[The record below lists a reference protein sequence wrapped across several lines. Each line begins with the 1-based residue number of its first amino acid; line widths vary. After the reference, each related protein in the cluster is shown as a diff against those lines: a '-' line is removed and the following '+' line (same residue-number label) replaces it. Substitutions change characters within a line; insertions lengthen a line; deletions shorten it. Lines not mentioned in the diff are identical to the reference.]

1 MDLAQTKI
9 VGLTMELD
17 LKAKEFKMLCEKL
30 EEAKKRITDPNDER
44 LLWFK
49 ELFERNNKEITEIN
63 KQLKELQDA
72 EIDKQESFNPDNIFD
87 NKKVTATKN
96 EKSEEVSDDASTFH
110 LVKYKQSIFKRVI
123 NKIKM
128 LFFFK

>member
-30 EEAKKRITDPNDER
+30 EEAKKRTTDPNDER

-72 EIDKQESFNPDNIFD
+72 EIDKQESFNPR
-87 NKKVTATKN
+87 KTATRAQLATVL
-96 EKSEEVSDDASTFH
+96 S
-110 LVKYKQSIFKRVI
+110 RMI
-123 NKIKM
+123 NKAY
-128 LFFFK
+128 